1 MVSESTGKTFSTYMS
16 GGDLVVLPATIK
28 GIREAL
34 PPDQRA
40 AFTEAVENAGA
51 EELFELLATWAE
63 RTRPDLI
70 ADKEAAFGR
79 IERGDFTGTVSA
91 EDVAAFFGPAG
102 ESA

>member
-1 MVSESTGKTFSTYMS
+1 MSETAGKTFSTYLS
-16 GGDLVVLPATIK
+16 GGDLVVLPATVK

-34 PPDQRA
+34 PADQRR
-40 AFTEAVENAGA
+40 AFGEAVENAGA

-70 ADKEAAFGR
+70 ADKEAAFAR

-91 EDVAAFFGPAG
+91 EEVAAFFGPAA